1 MKAKGR
7 SMFYPNMNL
16 LRYLLSLGILINHF
30 NLLGGFSIP
39 YFISHDRIG
48 GFFVLSGFLM
58 FHSYTK
64 LNNLPRFAI
73 HRARRILPTYIFIV
87 ILCAIA
93 GVFLT
98 TLPISRYI
106 ADPALWKYLAAN
118 LTFMNW
124 LAPDLPGLFTGPE
137 FRESAVNGSLWTMK
151 VEWILDLSVPLFVLI
166 MNRTRWKRE
175 YMAAV
180 IILLSMAG
188 HLYIDRL
195 YEQTGNHIYEILGR
209 QFITQMGF
217 FYCGMLVYF
226 LREKAERHLG
236 AVISIGAILYI
247 IGPFIPYGNVF
258 IAPPAVA
265 LLFLGVSMI
274 GRTINAFI
282 HTNCISYNI
291 FLVHWPVIQVCVGC
305 GLTRYP
311 VWISLGIILLTTTL
325 LALFTNRFIDQPFSL
340 RKTKS

>member
-98 TLPISRYI
+98 TLPVSRYI
-106 ADPALWKYLAAN
+106 CPLDRQPQ
-118 LTFMNW
+118 
-124 LAPDLPGLFTGPE
+124 
-137 FRESAVNGSLWTMK
+137 REC
-151 VEWILDLSVPLFVLI
+151 
-166 MNRTRWKRE
+166 
-175 YMAAV
+175 Y
-180 IILLSMAG
+180 
-188 HLYIDRL
+188 
-195 YEQTGNHIYEILGR
+195 
-209 QFITQMGF
+209 
-217 FYCGMLVYF
+217 
-226 LREKAERHLG
+226 
-236 AVISIGAILYI
+236 
-247 IGPFIPYGNVF
+247 
-258 IAPPAVA
+258 
-265 LLFLGVSMI
+265 
-274 GRTINAFI
+274 
-282 HTNCISYNI
+282 
-291 FLVHWPVIQVCVGC
+291 
-305 GLTRYP
+305 
-311 VWISLGIILLTTTL
+311 
-325 LALFTNRFIDQPFSL
+325 
-340 RKTKS
+340 